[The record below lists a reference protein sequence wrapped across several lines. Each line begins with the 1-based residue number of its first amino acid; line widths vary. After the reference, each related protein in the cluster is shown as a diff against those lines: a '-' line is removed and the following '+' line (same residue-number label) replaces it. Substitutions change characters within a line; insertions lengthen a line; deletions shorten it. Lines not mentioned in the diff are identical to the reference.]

1 MELLNKGRQYI
12 LLSAP
17 FSLRQ
22 EKIKKSEV
30 DRAKRGMLLSVRA
43 RRWEWKRTRKL
54 EVVIKSGGAVWQI
67 ER

>member
-1 MELLNKGRQYI
+1 MSEG
-12 LLSAP
+12 
-17 FSLRQ
+17 Q
-22 EKIKKSEV
+22 EGETEIETVKSELTEQSE
-30 DRAKRGMLLSVRA
+30 GCFLSVRA